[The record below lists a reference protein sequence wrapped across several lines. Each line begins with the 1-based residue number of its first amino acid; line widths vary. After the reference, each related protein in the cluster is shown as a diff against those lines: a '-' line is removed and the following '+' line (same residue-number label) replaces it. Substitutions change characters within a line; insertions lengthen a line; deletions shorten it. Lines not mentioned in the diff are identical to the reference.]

1 MKHILVIDDDPVVL
15 VMARDFLEDAGYRV
29 SVANDAIYSNDVIY
43 GSDPP
48 DLILMDVMMP
58 LMSGDKKVRALKR
71 RDRSSNIPVLLIS
84 GDENE
89 EARERAGL
97 LDLGE
102 RRIDEHADAPQAP
115 RVAERIEQRASLR
128 GCDEALAARP
138 EVEADR
144 VDPLVDAGAQI
155 LGPRD
160 PADLEPADLEP
171 ADLEPDG
178 PHALRPPS
186 ARRSW
191 PPGRRRA

>member
-84 GDENE
+84 GKEENE
-89 EARERAGL
+89 LQRLAGEV
-97 LDLGE
+97 G
-102 RRIDEHADAPQAP
+102 ADGYLTKPFN
-115 RVAERIEQRASLR
+115 AEK
-128 GCDEALAARP
+128 
-138 EVEADR
+138 
-144 VDPLVDAGAQI
+144 LVGGI
-155 LGPRD
+155 RLH
-160 PADLEPADLEP
+160 L
-171 ADLEPDG
+171 PD
-178 PHALRPPS
+178 
-186 ARRSW
+186 
-191 PPGRRRA
+191 